1 MGHPAHSD
9 TGANLPVLYDEDMA
23 FQRVQWRVE
32 RAAWAILALLLVLA
46 LAGVFAA
53 GPLARATAIDSA
65 GRMLV
70 DYPRFVRNGA
80 VTRMEVHV
88 TPDGTGAFTIILD
101 RAFMRAFKLDT
112 VQPAP
117 TMSRTGPQGIE
128 LTFGAAADGPGSVY
142 ITVMPQGVAVAD
154 NRIGVAGGGQAQLR
168 QFIYP

>member
-1 MGHPAHSD
+1 MGHPARSV
-9 TGANLPVLYDEDMA
+9 TGTNLPVPSDEDMA

-32 RAAWAILALLLVLA
+32 RIGWTVLVLFLVLA

-53 GPLARATAIDSA
+53 GPLARATATDTA

-80 VTRMEVHV
+80 AARLEVHV
-88 TPDGTGAFTIILD
+88 TPDGTGTFTLALD
-101 RAFMRAFKLDT
+101 RAFMRAFTLST

-117 TMSRTGPQGIE
+117 KLSRTGPQGIE

-142 ITVMPQGVAVAD
+142 ITVTPQGVGVAD
-154 NRIGVAGGGQAQLR
+154 TRIGVAGRGQAQLR